1 MFDILI
7 LPRLFRGNSVVHCSS
22 LMELLNCVW
31 DSPPPT
37 LHMPRQDVELTGILR
52 RTVENAASAVTNVRT
67 LPVLLIQYVAS
78 FPNHP
83 CPSSMSHLIPIRFLS
98 HFNTS

>member
-22 LMELLNCVW
+22 LMELLHCVW
-31 DSPPPT
+31 GTPPPT

-52 RTVENAASAVTNVRT
+52 RTVENAASAMTNVRT
-67 LPVLLIQYVAS
+67 LPVLLI
-78 FPNHP
+78 
-83 CPSSMSHLIPIRFLS
+83 
-98 HFNTS
+98 